1 MLSVEEL
8 QGSHTGSN
16 ICEKFNAMLIE
27 WKIEK
32 ENVHLV
38 LRDNASNMDKAMR
51 DAGVA
56 SYGCFAHS
64 LHLLLMMDC

>member
-1 MLSVEEL
+1 MK
-8 QGSHTGSN
+8 
-16 ICEKFNAMLIE
+16 EKLNALLIE

-32 ENVHLV
+32 AQVHLV

-51 DAGVA
+51 DAGIA

-64 LHLLLMMDC
+64 LQLVVNDGVLSQRSVSTF